1 MSVCGGTED
10 PIRNEFYEKENCLYS
25 LTAGDEKRKEDLMPH
40 ISAHSLRHTGCTRME
55 EQGLDMK
62 VVQYMMGHS
71 DVGVTMEV
79 YNHIT
84 EQARVEKEISKMN
97 AVKVG

>member
-1 MSVCGGTED
+1 
-10 PIRNEFYEKENCLYS
+10 
-25 LTAGDEKRKEDLMPH
+25 
-40 ISAHSLRHTGCTRME
+40 ME